1 MRKRLDGPKVPHDSG
16 RTVAH
21 ANQNAIEGG
30 SKVFKM
36 DSPRKVARTG
46 AWLMALVGVIHLLV
60 IPEYFAEAAYVG
72 LLFLANAVGAGISAY
87 GIRRGAGWGWALGAL
102 ISVASFV
109 GYIASR
115 TVGLPGAPGIL
126 EEGFFDPPGLVSLVL
141 EALFVALYVRVLAQR
156 GGAGRHAGFPR

>member
-1 MRKRLDGPKVPHDSG
+1 MF
-16 RTVAH
+16 
-21 ANQNAIEGG
+21 AI
-30 SKVFKM
+30 
-36 DSPRKVARTG
+36 DSPKKVTWAGVWTI
-46 AWLMALVGVIHLLV
+46 ALVGVIHLAV

-72 LLFLANAVGAGISAY
+72 LLFLTNAVGAALSAY

-126 EEGFFDPPGLVSLVL
+126 REGFFDPPGLLSLIL
-141 EALFVALYVRVLAQR
+141 EDLFVALYLRVIARR
-156 GGAGRHAGFPR
+156 GGEGRGAGSPRGVGR

>member
-1 MRKRLDGPKVPHDSG
+1 MFNL
-16 RTVAH
+16 
-21 ANQNAIEGG
+21 
-30 SKVFKM
+30 

-46 AWLMALVGVIHLLV
+46 VWTIALVGVIHLVV

-72 LLFLANAVGAGISAY
+72 VLFLANAVGAAISAY
-87 GIRRGAGWGWALGAL
+87 GILRGAGWGWALGTL

-109 GYIASR
+109 GYIISR

-141 EALFVALYVRVLAQR
+141 EALFVALCLKVIAQR
-156 GGAGRHAGFPR
+156 GGAGRNAGFPR